1 MPSPIFIDHKEKRME
16 NDKTTKVASVVKE
29 LYKGTMK
36 LTTPIRSASKDITEL
51 HYDFTALTGWDYVN
65 AMDSDMNAKN
75 MFKVTSKQA
84 LCLFATAAAKITPD
98 VDETDIKE
106 RIGASDAVKAVQL
119 ATVFLVTSTKEEKAN
134 T

>member
-16 NDKTTKVASVVKE
+16 NDKMTRAESAVKE

-36 LTTPIRSASKDITEL
+36 LITPIRAASKDITEL

-65 AMDSDMNAKN
+65 AMDSDANAKN
-75 MFKVTSKQA
+75 MFKMTSKQA
-84 LCLFATAAAKITPD
+84 LCLFATAAAKKTPD

-106 RIGASDAVKAVQL
+106 RIGAADAVKAVQL

>member
-1 MPSPIFIDHKEKRME
+1 ME
-16 NDKTTKVASVVKE
+16 NEKMTKAESAVKE
-29 LYKGTMK
+29 LYKGT
-36 LTTPIRSASKDITEL
+36 LRLITPIRAAGKDITEL

-106 RIGASDAVKAVQL
+106 RIGAADAVKAVQL